1 MHFIGFTVCITPV
14 DLIFEI
20 HVFRRNLWLGI
31 LRERTHLDVLEI
43 KKKQQIKINM
53 WRGKHFSF
61 NFPVGY
67 SEKDIRPSIGK
78 GLLTTQELPVS
89 RARCIY

>member
-1 MHFIGFTVCITPV
+1 MAW
-14 DLIFEI
+14 DSK
-20 HVFRRNLWLGI
+20 R
-31 LRERTHLDVLEI
+31 RTHLDVLEI

>member
-20 HVFRRNLWLGI
+20 YVFRRNLWLGI
-31 LRERTHLDVLEI
+31 LRERTRLDVLEI

-53 WRGKHFSF
+53 RRGKHFSF

-67 SEKDIRPSIGK
+67 SEKDIRPSTGK

-89 RARCIY
+89 RAHCIY